1 MRRSAAILLVMSGLA
16 GAAGVAL
23 AAVAAHRAGGPGL
36 MSAATM
42 LLIHAAATP
51 GLVALSAVDDG
62 RVRWIWVAAAMLAG
76 AILFASAVALGA
88 LAGLSLFPM
97 AAPLGG
103 SIMIG
108 SWVAL
113 AAGALG
119 RLVEQMFARS

>member
-1 MRRSAAILLVMSGLA
+1 
-16 GAAGVAL
+16 
-23 AAVAAHRAGGPGL
+23 
-36 MSAATM
+36 MSAATL
-42 LLIHAAATP
+42 LLIHAASTP

-62 RVRWIWVAAAMLAG
+62 RVRWLWVAAAMLAG

-119 RLVEQMFARS
+119 RLVEQAFGQR